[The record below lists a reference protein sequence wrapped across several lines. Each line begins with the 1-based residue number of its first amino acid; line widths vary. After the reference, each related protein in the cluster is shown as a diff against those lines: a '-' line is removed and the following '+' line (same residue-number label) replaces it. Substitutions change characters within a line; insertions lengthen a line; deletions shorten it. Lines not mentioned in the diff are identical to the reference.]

1 MAAQLPAL
9 LVKAAK
15 DGGLGDCP
23 FAHYACMCL
32 HLAGAR
38 YELRPTRRDEKPARH
53 LASPH
58 DGGMPP
64 YPQRQ
69 HALPVPRVAR
79 RRGRDERVGR
89 DRARRAAADAG
100 RRGRAR
106 RVFARARVFPRASP
120 RS

>member
-38 YELRPTRRDEKPARH
+38 YELRPTRRDEKPAWH

-58 DGGMPP
+58 DGSTPRVP
-64 YPQRQ
+64 FQRQ
-69 HALPVPRVAR
+69 QQP
-79 RRGRDERVGR
+79 GDEG
-89 DRARRAAADAG
+89 
-100 RRGRAR
+100 
-106 RVFARARVFPRASP
+106 SP
-120 RS
+120 S